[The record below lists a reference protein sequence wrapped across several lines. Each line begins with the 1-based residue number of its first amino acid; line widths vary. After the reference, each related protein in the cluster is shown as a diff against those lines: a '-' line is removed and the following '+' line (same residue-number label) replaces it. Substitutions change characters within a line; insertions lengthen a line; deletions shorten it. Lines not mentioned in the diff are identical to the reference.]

1 MKSYSWEKGK
11 KKKTRKKEKYL
22 TGETMIWLQSGHVMI
37 QEEGRSFKP
46 TTTSTVPLRKKQID
60 SDVTQRL
67 WTLTKGCECDRP
79 FCLDLQTDSLTNK
92 GKKINKETNQIMQC
106 KEAKILVSFSKL

>member
-1 MKSYSWEKGK
+1 MRKRQK
-11 KKKTRKKEKYL
+11 KKNKKERKKNILLGKQRFDCRVE
-22 TGETMIWLQSGHVMI
+22 HVMI